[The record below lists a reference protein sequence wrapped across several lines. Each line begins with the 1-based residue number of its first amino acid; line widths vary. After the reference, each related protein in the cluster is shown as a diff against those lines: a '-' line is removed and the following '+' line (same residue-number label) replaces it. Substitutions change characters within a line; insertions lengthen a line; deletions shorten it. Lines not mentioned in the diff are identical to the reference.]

1 MEYHE
6 KLLIVNNTNA
16 HFSLFSFFSV
26 DELEDMLF
34 VYYYDIYSV
43 DRGIPCYC

>member
-1 MEYHE
+1 MLTSVY
-6 KLLIVNNTNA
+6 
-16 HFSLFSFFSV
+16 SLFFSV